1 MDFIKKNPVPVAI
14 GGGLLALGIYQM
26 VKPKPKVRGLS
37 GVRTTAAKKPTVAK
51 PRTRAKAAVKKQRVK
66 SVSLF

>member
-1 MDFIKKNPVPVAI
+1 
-14 GGGLLALGIYQM
+14 M
-26 VKPKPKVRGLS
+26 VKPKPKVRGLA